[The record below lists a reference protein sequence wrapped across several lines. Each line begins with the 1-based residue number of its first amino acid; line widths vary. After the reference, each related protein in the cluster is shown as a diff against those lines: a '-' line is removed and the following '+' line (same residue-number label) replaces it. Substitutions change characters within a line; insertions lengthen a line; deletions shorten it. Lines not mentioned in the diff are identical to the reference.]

1 MALKPLGLRKILTK
15 KKFTQSDYLESA
27 RNAFRQNEL
36 GRAEDLIKASIEA
49 NSGNPIAHAYYG
61 EILLAL
67 GRPKEAG
74 DSYQTATDICPEE
87 GTFWHGL
94 GLAKFRAGSLGAGIN
109 ALSCAIELMPDNPEA
124 HNNLG
129 NLQKEAGN
137 LRDAVFSYTRALE
150 LKPDFGEAFGNLGV
164 VFLGLGELLDAEKA
178 LSAAAQIRP
187 MDPVILTNL
196 GCAFAA
202 LGRMTEATQWHRK
215 ALKLDARNT
224 AALNNLAVSLKD
236 QGQINDALKVYDRLI
251 ELAPEDY
258 SARSNRLMCLNY
270 REACD
275 GVTIFRS
282 HREWEKNLKKP
293 IESFTPVNKTSRRPL
308 KVGIVSPDLWTHSV
322 ANFLIPLLQH
332 YDREEFHITCYSDT
346 QVPDET
352 TEMLKRF
359 SNSWREIRNLS
370 DESVSKR
377 IRSDNIN
384 ILIDLAGHTGNNR
397 LTVFAQR
404 VAPIQITWLGYPTT
418 TGLSQMDFRL
428 TDVVADPPSSTEV
441 FHSEVLVHLQP
452 CFLCYSPPKKIP
464 LLEVRHRPVT
474 FGSFNN
480 FAKLT
485 EKSVHLWAQLMNKV
499 PASRLVLKSRQFAD
513 PVIAK
518 MISDLFEGRGV
529 EQTRVE
535 LVGRVRSRQAH
546 LEYYNEIDIAL
557 DTFPYNGTTTTCEAL
572 LMGVPVVSRAGGLHA
587 GRVGASLLSAMG
599 CMHWVA
605 SHENEFLD
613 IAVSLVNDRP
623 SKDALRADFLGSK
636 LCDGQGFA
644 HSFQA
649 TLQKLWH
656 QRHISK
662 A

>member
-1 MALKPLGLRKILTK
+1 MTK
-15 KKFTQSDYLESA
+15 KKSTQSDYLEAA
-27 RNAFRQNEL
+27 RNALRQNEL
-36 GRAEDLIKASIEA
+36 ARAEDLIKASIEA
-49 NSGNPIAHAYYG
+49 NPINPIAHAYYG

-74 DSYQTATDICPEE
+74 DSYQLATDICPEE

-94 GLAKFRAGSLGAGIN
+94 GLAKFRAGSLGAGIT
-109 ALSCAIELMPDNPEA
+109 ALRCAIELMPGNPEV

-129 NLQKEAGN
+129 NLQKESGN
-137 LRDAVFSYTRALE
+137 LRDAVSSYTRALE
-150 LKPDFGEAFGNLGV
+150 LKPDFGEALGNLGV
-164 VFLGLGELLDAEKA
+164 VFLGLGELLDAEKT
-178 LSAAAQIRP
+178 LSTAAQIRP
-187 MDPVILTNL
+187 MDPIILTNL

-202 LGRMTEATQWHRK
+202 SGRMTEATLWHRK
-215 ALKLDARNT
+215 ALKLDAQNT

-236 QGQINDALKVYDRLI
+236 QGKINDALKVYDRLI

-258 SARSNRLMCLNY
+258 SAKSNQLMCLNY
-270 REACD
+270 RESCD
-275 GVTIFRS
+275 GAKLFRS

-293 IESFTPVNKTSRRPL
+293 VESLRLSDKTSRRPL

-322 ANFLIPLLQH
+322 AYFLIPLLQY

-370 DESVSKR
+370 DEALTKR
-377 IRSDNIN
+377 IRSDNID
-384 ILIDLAGHTGNNR
+384 ILVDLAGHTGNNR
-397 LTVFAQR
+397 LTVFARR
-404 VAPIQITWLGYPTT
+404 VAPIQITWLGYPMT

-428 TDVVADPPSSTEV
+428 TDAVADPPGLTEA
-441 FHSEVLVHLQP
+441 FHSEILVHLQP

-464 LLEVRHRPVT
+464 SIKVKHRPVT

-485 EKSVHLWAQLMNKV
+485 EKTVHLWAQLMNNV
-499 PASRLVLKSRQFAD
+499 PTSRLLLKSRQFED
-513 PVIAK
+513 PVLAK
-518 MISDLFEGRGV
+518 MIFDLFEGRGV
-529 EQTRVE
+529 EQTRIE
-535 LVGRVRSRQAH
+535 LVGRVQSRQAH
-546 LEYYNEIDIAL
+546 LDFYNEIDIAL

-613 IAVSLVNDRP
+613 IAASLVNDRP
-623 SKDALRADFLGSK
+623 SKSALRADFLGSK
-636 LCDGQGFA
+636 LCDSQGFA

-656 QRHISK
+656 QCHTPK

>member
-178 LSAAAQIRP
+178 LSTAAQIRP

-258 SARSNRLMCLNY
+258 SARSNQLMCLNY

-441 FHSEVLVHLQP
+441 FHSEVLIHLQP

-464 LLEVRHRPVT
+464 LLKVKHRPVT